1 MRLGKLV
8 LFLLL
13 ISAVASC
20 SKKQDNKEPIF
31 HVDKENINV
40 GNLSKKTPVYH
51 FVIPFK
57 NTGGGEL
64 KISDVQPGCYC
75 TTVDFPKGSFE
86 NNDCGEIKI
95 EFNTKEVS
103 AQEGFVREFLILSN
117 ASNDSVTVYL
127 EGNLYN

>member
-1 MRLGKLV
+1 MRLGKFI

-75 TTVDFPKGSFE
+75 TTVDFPKDSFE
-86 NNDCGEIKI
+86 NNDSGEIKI
-95 EFNTKEVS
+95 DFNTKEVS

>member
-86 NNDCGEIKI
+86 SNDSGEIKI

-103 AQEGFVREFLILSN
+103 AQEGFVREFFILSN